1 MAVSGRQDRFVADAT
16 EGNGVQEARPPLS
29 MDARQGLRSF
39 PPGET
44 GTHAVAREVH
54 SRLMPPDRC
63 TRIIIVG
70 AGGFG
75 REVLQWARDAWPE
88 HADKIVGFLSDDPR
102 VPDGM
107 ATGLPILGSPDDYA
121 PQPGDGLLLG
131 IGRHGVRRRVAEQI
145 ESRGGHFLSLIH
157 PSAIVAESAT
167 IGRGSVICPFA
178 SVTVSTRLAEFC
190 LLNMYSLAA
199 HDATLGA
206 FTVLS
211 PYAGVAG
218 RAIVGEEVFVAMH
231 AFVGPGV
238 KVGNHAVISG
248 CSCALHHVPAG
259 TLVYGVPGRHTLHM
273 NGTRGDAVDERGFT
287 G

>member
-1 MAVSGRQDRFVADAT
+1 MSGRQDRFIADAT

-29 MDARQGLRSF
+29 MDAPQGRRTVPARTSGQDADGGNARSRCL
-39 PPGET
+39 PPT
-44 GTHAVAREVH
+44 
-54 SRLMPPDRC
+54 DC

-88 HADKIVGFLSDDPR
+88 HAGKIAGLLSADPGVLEGR
-102 VPDGM
+102 
-107 ATGLPILGSPDDYA
+107 AIGLPILGSPDDFT

-131 IGRHGVRRRVAEQI
+131 IGRRDVRRRVAEQL

-157 PSAIVAESAT
+157 PSAIVADTADV
-167 IGRGSVICPFA
+167 GRGTILCPYA
-178 SVTVSTRLAEFC
+178 SVTANARLGAFC
-190 LLNMYSLAA
+190 LLNLYSMVA
-199 HDATLGA
+199 HDAAVGA
-206 FTVLS
+206 FSVLS

-218 RAIVGEEVFVAMH
+218 EAAVGENVFLAMH

-238 KVGNHAVISG
+238 EVGDHAVISG
-248 CSCALHHVPAG
+248 CSCALHRVPAG
-259 TLVYGVPGRHTLHM
+259 TLVYGVPGRHTFHM
-273 NGTRGDAVDERGFT
+273 NGMRGDAVDERGFS